1 MPDESTRSPRHPAV
15 ATLLWDFMSRTE
27 RADGLH
33 SLRTPVLLFTGI
45 RGSGKTDLLTH
56 LGDLL
61 NQNFPHAYLD
71 GEWSFHSTRDMLV
84 LLALE
89 LNQQCGYGKLAFP
102 RLVTGEIAIRPD
114 IAPLDPDHAR
124 QQMAAVLADHCRVK
138 GVLENSIRA
147 ILRGALTPV
156 VAHGPAAGAGPHGK
170 YDAKELLGPFAD
182 KRHGRADFLERGK
195 EWWGHQDRRLGNDP
209 IDALINLR
217 TDAERARAHGQA
229 DAVGR
234 RNEGTD
240 SRRMITRRLWAALL
254 ADLRD
259 SFSDRRAVNWTRN
272 CVLLL
277 DNADSL
283 AARAFLE
290 ELVSV
295 RKDRER
301 DEPDPLTVVATSRG
315 SFTSRVSTAA
325 PTPLEEAGRA
335 HYGRRTGPRGSGE
348 TVPPGETSAW
358 WYPILIP
365 PLTWS
370 QTATMVDALRLPG
383 AHAEAVTATVHGFTC
398 GHPAATSTLLTAI
411 AAHPGPLAE
420 MNPSAL
426 LASKDLTKGGPWP
439 EAQANP
445 ADHERTV
452 EVALLDRL
460 LMPALAGDQTAAED
474 LATCAAARHKEV
486 ALRLAT
492 DSRLLEQLPGELTS
506 VFSSGYWT
514 ADPASGR
521 AVLHP
526 LLRRLLLRQL
536 ADRKADVKASWARVH
551 LWLRWRALRDGH
563 PDTALYHTLA
573 LAGTDQ
579 DELAALLRRSVIERA
594 AREDRA
600 GHPADASGEKS
611 GVHERPDAPVRA
623 ALPREADP
631 LEFEL
636 PLEHVARQLAD
647 SLKSDATTWL
657 RRVAWITSAPTR
669 LDLARK
675 PRDQTV
681 MLTGWVDKRDEPL
694 APVARYVVYCWLG
707 ADPLSAPH
715 WGWLLSQMAGELD
728 LISRYSDDGG
738 LSVLRAEAERY
749 RNLADGSWRDIE
761 DFWMKR
767 LGSADDREPSQGE
780 VHGN

>member
-1 MPDESTRSPRHPAV
+1 
-15 ATLLWDFMSRTE
+15 MSRTE

-45 RGSGKTDLLTH
+45 RGSGKTDLLSGLRGL
-56 LGDLL
+56 LG
-61 NQNFPHAYLD
+61 NNFPHAYLD
-71 GEWSFHSTRDMLV
+71 GEWSFHSTRDMLA

-102 RLVTGEIAIRPD
+102 RLVTGEIVIRPD
-114 IAPLDPDHAR
+114 IAPLDPEHAR
-124 QQMAAVLADHCRVK
+124 EQMAAVLADHCRVK

-156 VAHGPAAGAGPHGK
+156 LAQGPTAAAGQHGTG

-182 KRHGRADFLERGK
+182 KRHGRADFLEKGK

-209 IDALINLR
+209 IDELINLR
-217 TDAERARAHGQA
+217 TDAERARAHRQA
-229 DAVGR
+229 DAPGR
-234 RNEGTD
+234 RNESAD

-259 SFSDRRAVNWTRN
+259 SFSDRRAINWTRN

-277 DNADSL
+277 DNADTP

-315 SFTSRVSTAA
+315 SLTSRVSAA
-325 PTPLEEAGRA
+325 PPTPLDQAGRA
-335 HYGRRTGPRGSGE
+335 HYGTRIGLPGSG
-348 TVPPGETSAW
+348 GW
-358 WYPILIP
+358 WYPILLP
-365 PLTWS
+365 PLNWS

-383 AHAEAVTATVHGFTC
+383 AHAEAVTAAVHGFTG
-398 GHPAATSTLLTAI
+398 GHPAATRTLLAAI
-411 AAHPGPLAE
+411 AASPGSLAE

-426 LASKDLTKGGPWP
+426 LASKDLTKDV
-439 EAQANP
+439 E
-445 ADHERTV
+445 HERTV

-460 LMPALAGDQTAAED
+460 LMPSLTGDQAAADD
-474 LATCAAARHKEV
+474 LTTCAAARHKEV

-492 DSRLLEQLPGELTS
+492 DSQLLEQLPGELTS
-506 VFSSGYWT
+506 VFSSGYWSV
-514 ADPASGR
+514 DPASGR

-526 LLRRLLLRQL
+526 LLRRLLLRRL
-536 ADRKADVKASWARVH
+536 ADREADAKASWARAH
-551 LWLRWRALRDGH
+551 LWLRRRALRDGY

-579 DELAALLRRSVIERA
+579 DELAALLRRAVVEN
-594 AREDRA
+594 RA
-600 GHPADASGEKS
+600 GHPADAAGEKL
-611 GVHERPDAPVRA
+611 GTGERPDAV
-623 ALPREADP
+623 LPREADP
-631 LEFEL
+631 LQFEL

-657 RRVAWITSAPTR
+657 RRVAWICSSPTR

-681 MLTGWVDKRDEPL
+681 MLTGWVDKREEPL
-694 APVARYVVYCWLG
+694 APVARYVAYCWLG

-761 DFWMKR
+761 DFWIKR
-767 LGSADDREPSQGE
+767 MESADDREPSQGE

>member
-1 MPDESTRSPRHPAV
+1 
-15 ATLLWDFMSRTE
+15 MSRTE

-45 RGSGKTDLLTH
+45 RGSGKTDLLT
-56 LGDLL
+56 DLRGL
-61 NQNFPHAYLD
+61 LDKKFPHAYLD
-71 GEWSFHSTRDMLV
+71 GEWSFHSTRDMLA

-102 RLVTGEIAIRPD
+102 RLVTGEIVLRPD

-156 VAHGPAAGAGPHGK
+156 LAQGPAAGAGTHGK
-170 YDAKELLGPFAD
+170 YDSKELLGPFAD

-209 IDALINLR
+209 IDELINLR
-217 TDAERARAHGQA
+217 TDAERARAHRQA
-229 DAVGR
+229 DTAGR
-234 RNEGTD
+234 RNEGAD

-259 SFSDRRAVNWTRN
+259 SFSDRRAINWTRN

-277 DNADSL
+277 DNADTP

-315 SFTSRVSTAA
+315 SLTARVSTDA
-325 PTPLEEAGRA
+325 PTPLDEAGRA
-335 HYGRRTGPRGSGE
+335 HYGPHAG
-348 TVPPGETSAW
+348 W
-358 WYPILIP
+358 WYPILLR
-365 PLTWS
+365 PLNWS
-370 QTATMVDALRLPG
+370 QTATMVDVLRLPG
-383 AHAEAVTATVHGFTC
+383 AHAEAVTAAVHGFTC
-398 GHPAATSTLLTAI
+398 GHPAATSTVLAAI
-411 AAHPGPLAE
+411 AANPGSLAE
-420 MNPSAL
+420 MNPSSL
-426 LASKDLTKGGPWP
+426 LASKDLAKDA
-439 EAQANP
+439 E
-445 ADHERTV
+445 HERTV
-452 EVALLDRL
+452 EDALLDRL
-460 LMPALAGDQTAAED
+460 LTPALAGDQAASED

-506 VFSSGYWT
+506 VFSSGYWS
-514 ADPASGR
+514 ADPASGQ

-526 LLRRLLLRQL
+526 LLRRLLLRRL
-536 ADRKADVKASWARVH
+536 ADREADAKASWARVH
-551 LWLRWRALRDGH
+551 LWLRRRALRDGH
-563 PDTALYHTLA
+563 SDTALYHTLA

-579 DELAALLRRSVIERA
+579 DELAALLRRAAMERA

-600 GHPADASGEKS
+600 GHPADAASEKS
-611 GVHERPDAPVRA
+611 GSHERPAAPVRA
-623 ALPREADP
+623 VLPRETDP

-669 LDLARK
+669 LDLGRK

-681 MLTGWVDKRDEPL
+681 MLTGWVDKREEPI
-694 APVARYVVYCWLG
+694 APVARYVAYCWLG

-749 RNLADGSWRDIE
+749 RNLAEGSWRDIE

-767 LGSADDREPSQGE
+767 MESADDREPSQGE